1 MRKRLY
7 FLLPDFQRARR
18 LLDEMLLARVEIGHV
33 HFLAKRDTLPSD
45 LPEAGVLQKTDIVH
59 GAEIGLVIGGSA
71 GIVLGGLLVM
81 MPPGDISLE
90 LVTVLITG
98 LLGAGFGAWVSGMI
112 GTQVANS
119 RLKAFHADIDRGKTL
134 MMVDVQRARVAA
146 IRELVMQRHPEA
158 VFGGLD
164 PTIPAFP

>member
-7 FLLPDFQRARR
+7 FLLPDFQGARQ

-59 GAEIGLVIGGSA
+59 GAETGLIIGGVA
-71 GIVLGGLLVM
+71 GIALGVLLVM
-81 MPPGDISLE
+81 MPPADISLE

-98 LLGAGFGAWVSGMI
+98 ILGAGFGAWVSGMI

-119 RLKAFHADIDRGKTL
+119 RLKAFQADIDRGKTL

-158 VFGGLD
+158 AFGGLD
-164 PTIPAFP
+164 PAIPAFP

>member
-7 FLLPDFQRARR
+7 FLLSDFQGARQ
-18 LLDEMLLARVEIGHV
+18 LLDEMLLARVDVGHV
-33 HFLAKRDTLPSD
+33 HFLAKRDTLPAD
-45 LPEAGVLQKTDIVH
+45 LPGASVLQKTDVMH
-59 GAEIGLVIGGSA
+59 GTGIGLITGGSV
-71 GIVLGGLLVM
+71 GIVCGGLLVM

-98 LLGAGFGAWVSGMI
+98 LLGAGFGAWISGMI

-119 RLKAFHADIDRGKTL
+119 KLRAFHADIDGGKTL
-134 MMVDVQRARVAA
+134 MMVDVPRTRVAA
-146 IRELVMQRHPEA
+146 IRELVTQRHPEA
-158 VFGGLD
+158 VFGGID